1 MMRNIWIFA
10 AVLLTASVAS
20 AQRDEGRHT
29 HDGFFLR
36 LQLGGGYSYA
46 DAVSADL
53 RLKGGAAGLNA
64 EIGGALTRNFI
75 LYGKLSGSSAPGPDI
90 ESGDLLIRGDDE
102 GVSLNISSVGV
113 GVSYY
118 IMPANFYLSGG
129 LSFTQLSISVDGEKV
144 GETDPGGGLHLGLG
158 KEWWVSD
165 NWGLGV
171 GAELLLGRIRSKDTD
186 DDWNTTSFMVMF
198 SATYN

>member
-10 AVLLTASVAS
+10 AVLLTAPLAN

-36 LQLGGGYSYA
+36 LQLGGGYNHA

-53 RLKGGAAGLNA
+53 KLKGGAAGFNA

-75 LYGKLSGSSAPGPDI
+75 LYGKLWGAAAPGPDI
-90 ESGDLLIRGDDE
+90 EAGEGLIRGDDD
-102 GVSLNISSVGV
+102 VSLNFSAIGL
-113 GVSYY
+113 GASYY
-118 IMPANFYLSGG
+118 IMPSNFYVSGA
-129 LSFTQLSISVDGEKV
+129 LSFTQLSISVDGERV

-165 NWGLGV
+165 NWGLGL
-171 GAELLLGRIRSKDTD
+171 GAEVMFGRIRSDD
-186 DDWNTTSFMVMF
+186 SNDDWNIANVLVVF